1 MASMTSGLLL
11 SENVM
16 LDLCAKAVAAT
27 MLSREIRGRIIN
39 MSSNCGKL
47 GYPRLAAYCAS
58 KFGMI
63 GFTQALALELAR
75 RESPSTPICPGLADT
90 DRLDHLGRRPDG
102 SFDPALRQER
112 IRERVATIP
121 WAGWPAPRTWRRSP
135 RSSFPTA
142 PPTSPARR

>member
-102 SFDPALRQER
+102 GTGGHHPLGRLASTED
-112 IRERVATIP
+112 VAEITAFLVSDGAAYVTGQAMNV
-121 WAGWPAPRTWRRSP
+121 AGGAINH
-135 RSSFPTA
+135 
-142 PPTSPARR
+142 